1 MSNMAQSPVDN
12 GDTTFTSFSNPNYG
26 LEDRLN
32 SNYSSQQ
39 YCDSNVY
46 EDLKSPLLI
55 HTDNLDNVDIKGSA
69 KTQRKKYAELD
80 LSSMGLTSSP
90 DSGSSSGTS
99 TIHSPDEGENLLP
112 GPPQNNQ
119 GNSAQY
125 LEFDGTYAT
134 VSNFGFPS
142 DDVSN
147 NTAAS
152 DVAPNSEDA
161 ATKSRGFLG
170 YYSMLE
176 AKAREMS
183 SDLKSPDE
191 EYVEADHGETTPSST
206 ASSKP
211 ERFDDNTEINSP
223 DSNDSGIQ
231 SDARSDDSG
240 PAHIRAPSSDDL
252 YAVVSK
258 PKKKPE
264 EDRTPTE
271 DFTCTDDLYSVVN
284 KPKKKTQPDPSA
296 EEDFTCTDDLY
307 SVVNKPKKKTHP
319 DPSAEEDFTCTD
331 DLYSVVNKPKKKT
344 QPDPFA
350 EEIYSSIDDV
360 YAVVSKPKK
369 QNGETNTHTETPC
382 QDSAP
387 HEEAEALPPGWEK
400 HQDEQGAYFWHIK
413 SGTIQREPPQPTS
426 GASHPKDTKRSISSN
441 SDESTLSVTSSPPS
455 SPTSVLSATEEHLT
469 QFEGHALKYVASSLK
484 NLTSSNTNSAP
495 EPTEKVE
502 EAPGEKPIRFAVRS
516 LGWVRIDEDDLTPER
531 SSKAVNKC
539 IVDLSLGRNDIND
552 VVGRWGDG
560 KDLFMDLDTS
570 SLRLVD
576 PQDCTLLNSQP
587 IHSIRV
593 WGVGRDNGRDF
604 AYVARDKSTRKHMCH
619 VFRCDTPARQIAN
632 TLRDICKKI
641 MMERSLLEQGRS
653 LQRMTRPTDLP
664 NLEKNGQ
671 PNGQKLTFQNLYN
684 NAQFPTPMEEPKKVI
699 RCHYLG
705 MHQVDKATGMDTLNN
720 AIENLYNRVPP
731 EKWLFASVAV
741 APSTITISEHSNPD
755 NKVDECRVRFLSFM
769 GIAMKNVKLCAFIMH
784 TAQDQFFAHVFH
796 CEPSAGPLCKT
807 IEAACK
813 LRYQKCLDAHPQT
826 PDHIKK
832 QQGKPGLGATLK
844 AEVKAKMQN
853 VVSLLRGGGHKNKQ
867 TDTTEQSNSESRED
881 LS

>member
-264 EDRTPTE
+264 EDRTP
-271 DFTCTDDLYSVVN
+271 
-284 KPKKKTQPDPSA
+284 
-296 EEDFTCTDDLY
+296 
-307 SVVNKPKKKTHP
+307 
-319 DPSAEEDFTCTD
+319 
-331 DLYSVVNKPKKKT
+331 
-344 QPDPFA
+344 
-350 EEIYSSIDDV
+350 
-360 YAVVSKPKK
+360 
-369 QNGETNTHTETPC
+369 TETPC

-832 QQGKPGLGATLK
+832 QQGKVSQEQPGLGATLK